1 VSPPTGGRVANKPK
15 DGIHSWG
22 IRLISNALSGLLSIA
37 DITRKDKRCRYMK
50 ICFGPLTRFGLAEM
64 GNAEG

>member
-1 VSPPTGGRVANKPK
+1 MSPPTGGRVANKPK

-37 DITRKDKRCRYMK
+37 DIAPVPPRVGGDDIIIFFAQPYCLL
-50 ICFGPLTRFGLAEM
+50 CG
-64 GNAEG
+64 